1 MLNSPAARASHSKST
16 PRTSAAFSGGPGGYA
31 ACAAA
36 IHGMSS
42 TIPIAR
48 IRNAPLIHGSTAPSH
63 TRLQYRRTR
72 AVLRSSSRLCRRPL
86 PGGGAGRSGFCVRA
100 LHKVSI
106 RSADISRSAAT
117 HITFTGGFPVWRE
130 RYRFR
135 HFGPN
140 DGLNTAVSRL
150 VQNRAGFLWVATGNG
165 LFRYDGARVQRFGVE
180 QRLPS
185 HAHRPR
191 SPGPAAVSF
200 RIVPPW
206 WDTWWFRSLA
216 AGAWVLLIG
225 LAVRSRMNRVRHERR
240 RLKNAVRAG
249 IGDLD
254 CQNLVEI
261 GRASCR

>member
-1 MLNSPAARASHSKST
+1 MEAGITFADFSDVKGGAQRQPTTSQIFSTHNSGT
-16 PRTSAAFSGGPGGYA
+16 T
-31 ACAAA
+31 
-36 IHGMSS
+36 
-42 TIPIAR
+42 
-48 IRNAPLIHGSTAPSH
+48 
-63 TRLQYRRTR
+63 QYRRTR

-165 LFRYDGARVQRFGVE
+165 LFRYD
-180 QRLPS
+180 
-185 HAHRPR
+185 
-191 SPGPAAVSF
+191 
-200 RIVPPW
+200 
-206 WDTWWFRSLA
+206 
-216 AGAWVLLIG
+216 
-225 LAVRSRMNRVRHERR
+225 
-240 RLKNAVRAG
+240 
-249 IGDLD
+249 
-254 CQNLVEI
+254 
-261 GRASCR
+261 